1 MALLRRFVPVVP
13 LVLATVLGS
22 CTPLGLWVYTE
33 PQVALSGI
41 QISLD
46 TEAEPLGMVLQVIN
60 PNYFELTVTQVEARL
75 QLDEALVGQVAQANG
90 ASVPERGEAQV
101 HVALPAS
108 DSLRRALSAQLSAG
122 THRYAVSG
130 MLTLA
135 TPIGKRRIPFAATGQ
150 GAFGRQSAL

>member
-1 MALLRRFVPVVP
+1 MAP
-13 LVLATVLGS
+13 LALAAALGG

-41 QISLD
+41 QVALD
-46 TEAEPLGMVLQVIN
+46 ADAEPLGMVLQVIN
-60 PNYFELTVTQVEARL
+60 PNSFDLTVTHVEARL
-75 QLDEALVGQVAQANG
+75 QLDSATVGQVVQANG

-108 DSLRRALSAQLSAG
+108 DSLRRALSAQLRAG
-122 THRYAVSG
+122 THHYAVSG

-135 TPIGKRRIPFAATGQ
+135 TPIGKRRIPFAAAGQ
-150 GAFGRQSAL
+150 GSFGQQRPL